1 MEATVNPRIVDGV
14 AVLDVAGE
22 LDLYTSPKLKAA
34 LDDLLAGG
42 HTRLVVNL
50 QETTYLDST
59 ALAILSS
66 ALGEIKQ
73 AGGHLCLIFDKP
85 QIARLFSIT
94 SLNELFPIFSTETD
108 ALEAVRTWSTVPPK
122 A

>member
-1 MEATVNPRIVDGV
+1 MEALVNPRIVDGV

-22 LDLYTSPKLKAA
+22 LDLYTSPKLKAT
-34 LDDLLAGG
+34 LDSMLAEG

-66 ALGEIKQ
+66 ALREIKQ
-73 AGGHLCLIFDKP
+73 IGGNLGLIFNKP
-85 QIARLFSIT
+85 QTARLFTIT
-94 SLNELFPIFSTETD
+94 GLNELFPIFQTEAD
-108 ALEAVRTWSTVPPK
+108 ALATVRTWMTAPPK